1 LPGTD
6 FEDGIIE
13 ADVALKLTTPPGLP
27 RPGFIGIA
35 FRVQPS
41 LPNAQQATPGAPDG
55 YELFYVRPG
64 NSQSNDQSRRNH
76 SVQYAN
82 EPNFDWYKLRREWP
96 SIYEGYAELEP
107 EAWTNI
113 RIEVKGRSAKLF
125 LNRSEKPSL
134 VVDGLKGENL
144 RGAVALW
151 GYSGE
156 ESYFSK
162 VRITNLTPDPVKNGG
177 EARGSWDFA
186 YSSDAG
192 NFEGSFEITRDGNVL
207 KGSCSGVLGE
217 NRSVLGTWR
226 NGYVELR
233 FGGEWPGP
241 DGPSAKAGSAT
252 AVVAGWIEGDS
263 AKGRLKVEGL
273 ADGTW
278 TAMRKK

>member
-1 LPGTD
+1 
-6 FEDGIIE
+6 
-13 ADVALKLTTPPGLP
+13 
-27 RPGFIGIA
+27 
-35 FRVQPS
+35 VQPS
-41 LPNAQQATPGAPDG
+41 LSNVHQTTPEAGAG

-64 NSQSNDQSRRNH
+64 NSKNDDQSRRNH

-82 EPNFDWYKLRREWP
+82 EPNFGWYKLRREWP
-96 SIYEGYAELEP
+96 SVYEAYAELEP
-107 EAWTNI
+107 EVWTNI
-113 RIEVKGRSAKLF
+113 RIEVRGRAAKLF
-125 LNRSEKPSL
+125 LNRAEKPSL

-162 VRITNLTPDPVKNGG
+162 VRITNLTAGPLENGG
-177 EARGSWDFA
+177 DVRGSWDFS
-186 YSSDAG
+186 YLSDAG
-192 NFEGSFEITRDGNVL
+192 NFKGSLEVTRDGNVL

-217 NRSVLGTWR
+217 NRPVLGTWR
-226 NGYVELR
+226 NGYVELS

-241 DGPSAKAGSAT
+241 DGPSVKAAGAT
-252 AVVAGWIEGDS
+252 AILAGWIDGDS
-263 AKGRLKVEGL
+263 AKGRMKVEGI